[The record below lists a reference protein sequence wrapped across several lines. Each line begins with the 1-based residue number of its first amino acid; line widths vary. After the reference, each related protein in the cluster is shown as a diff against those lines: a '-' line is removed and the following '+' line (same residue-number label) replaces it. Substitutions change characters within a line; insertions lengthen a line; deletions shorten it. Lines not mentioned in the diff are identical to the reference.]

1 MHLSPV
7 RVFIVVLFIGPRWLN
22 TADTYRIPKLDSSTA
37 TFSKSDK
44 LKFQTPVTHGL
55 RKQGASIDTEHNWI
69 LEHQKWCL
77 MDPETVWHVNFS
89 REWRAYMYLLIKDT
103 AVDGEGSFINIS
115 PSNLL
120 KVINPSIH

>member
-1 MHLSPV
+1 MDYYLDKNTYLFIKAFIMHLSPV

-55 RKQGASIDTEHNWI
+55 RKQGASIDTEHN
-69 LEHQKWCL
+69 
-77 MDPETVWHVNFS
+77 
-89 REWRAYMYLLIKDT
+89 
-103 AVDGEGSFINIS
+103 
-115 PSNLL
+115 
-120 KVINPSIH
+120 